1 MNSKSGGI
9 MSITI
14 KDIEAIRR
22 HLSELPRNQPTEVS
36 KQEAIALLAT
46 ELGSAERRGYKHA
59 ELARLLS
66 EHGIAINTATLRG
79 YLRRGRK
86 SRKRER
92 ERARTTPATGS
103 MPPAQPPR
111 SIQTSAGAVTAASA
125 TTPARSPAV
134 GMQDAIGAP
143 GKSGAETRGGKEPT
157 ATGK

>member
-1 MNSKSGGI
+1 

-14 KDIEAIRR
+14 KDIEAIRH

-46 ELGSAERRGYKHA
+46 ELGAAERRGYRHD

-79 YLRRGRK
+79 YLRRGRQ
-86 SRKRER
+86 SRKRAR

-103 MPPAQPPR
+103 TSAAQPPR
-111 SIQTSAGAVTAASA
+111 NVETSGGAVSAASA
-125 TTPARSPAV
+125 ASPARGPAV
-134 GMQDAIGAP
+134 RAQDAIGAP
-143 GKSGAETRGGKEPT
+143 VKIGPDSRGAKDPAPAGK
-157 ATGK
+157 